1 MQTNLSEKKNAYLM
15 GFMGCGKSKVGR
27 LLAEKLDWPFLDT
40 DNCIVKDAGMSIP
53 EIFEQMGE
61 PHFRQLEKKC
71 IKKITRLN
79 GHVISLGGGATIDPE
94 NWKRISQSGMTISL
108 SYPPKILAAR
118 LEKKS
123 DRPLLNKT
131 NGDERL
137 IKIIEL
143 LEKRESYYRRADLI
157 LHLNKEV
164 SADRVAET
172 LFGYVKGS
180 ICTK

>member
-1 MQTNLSEKKNAYLM
+1 M

-27 LLAEKLDWPFLDT
+27 ILAQKLGWPFLDT
-40 DNCIVKDAGMSIP
+40 DDCIGKDAGMTIP
-53 EIFEQMGE
+53 KIFEQMGE
-61 PHFRQLEKKC
+61 PRFRELERKC
-71 IKKITRLN
+71 IKEISQLN
-79 GHVISLGGGATIDPE
+79 NHVISLGGGAIIDPE
-94 NWKRISQSGMTISL
+94 NWERISHSGTTISL

-118 LEKKS
+118 LAKKS

-131 NGDERL
+131 EGDERL

-164 SADRVAET
+164 PADRVAET
-172 LFGYVKGS
+172 LIGYVKGS
-180 ICTK
+180 ICGK